1 MENSV
6 LKVKTQKKS
15 RYKTMTETLTTFD
28 GLEKNCISEGIVSP
42 LVAQD
47 IERICLNMVRHIQ
60 EVSGGNT
67 QVYQMKI
74 FFKVDAGNRVWFQF
88 CSGIKVRNKLR
99 ISDIRDVDFLEQRR
113 DRKF

>member
-1 MENSV
+1 MYKKTNLFKMNKRKSRPMENSV

-47 IERICLNMVRHIQ
+47 IERICLNMVRHI
-60 EVSGGNT
+60 
-67 QVYQMKI
+67 
-74 FFKVDAGNRVWFQF
+74 
-88 CSGIKVRNKLR
+88 
-99 ISDIRDVDFLEQRR
+99 
-113 DRKF
+113 